1 MKFIHCS
8 DLHLGAEPEQG
19 TPWAEARKNE
29 LWQTFER
36 ILEVCNNDNVDLLLI
51 SGNLFHKQPLLYEVR
66 QLNEMFAGLKSTK
79 VVFIAGNHDYV
90 SPRSKYRNFQWA
102 DNVIMLSDRD
112 MQEVYVY
119 GLDTTVYGF
128 SYVES
133 EITAPLYRDVKPKQS
148 SGIHILLAHG
158 GEPKYVPIDFDRMA
172 ESGFDYIALGHSNTP
187 RCFDN
192 NMYYSG
198 SPEPITPNDTGAHGY
213 VKGEFTKSG
222 KDYKLTTEF
231 VPFAQRSYLDIHVR
245 VSAEDTNATVSRY
258 ITEEMLKNGAGN
270 MYRIYLE
277 GIRGADI
284 LFDKEAIA
292 MKGMITE
299 VIDSTVLDYNY
310 DELRLANADNII
322 GAFINNISELEEED
336 SLKDSAL
343 YYGIDALLKAS
354 DRNR

>member
-8 DLHLGAEPEQG
+8 DLHLGAEPEAG

-29 LWQTFER
+29 LWKTFGG
-36 ILEVCNNDNVDLLLI
+36 ILEVCNREETDLLLI

-66 QLNEMFAGLKSTK
+66 QLNDMFATLKKTK
-79 VVFIAGNHDYV
+79 VIFIAGNHDYI
-90 SPRSKYRNFQWA
+90 SPRSKYRNFNWA
-102 DNVIMLSDRD
+102 ENVTMLSGRD
-112 MQEVYVY
+112 MQEIYLY

-128 SYVES
+128 SYVEN

-158 GEPKYVPIDFDRMA
+158 GEAKHVPIDFDRLA
-172 ESGFDYIALGHSNTP
+172 ESGFDYIALGHSTTP
-187 RCFDN
+187 KCFGK

-198 SPEPITPNDTGAHGY
+198 SPEPLVSSDTGDHGF
-213 VKGEFTKSG
+213 VKGEFNKTG
-222 KDYKLTTEF
+222 TGYDLITEF
-231 VPFAQRSYLDIHVR
+231 VPFAQRIYLDIHVR
-245 VSAEDTNATVSRY
+245 VLAEDTNAAVSKY
-258 ITEEMLKNGAGN
+258 ITEEMLKHGAGN

-277 GIRGADI
+277 GIRGKEI
-284 LFDKEAIA
+284 TFDKKAIA

-310 DELRLANADNII
+310 AELRAANADNII
-322 GAFINNISELEEED
+322 GAFINNINDLEEEA

-343 YYGIDALLKAS
+343 YYGVDALLKAS